1 MILEMAETTRTPSNR
16 TRSTGS
22 SGQKK
27 STSARRSTGA
37 ARSTS
42 AGRSTSRTR
51 SAASKPAAT
60 KPTGTARRQS
70 AATKRSTSAKRATA
84 TRANNETRR
93 QAARAAEGPKNRA
106 ETVQA
111 YAERAVLV
119 QVGAALEA
127 RDRVVSTV
135 NEVVDFTTSRAEAER
150 QLKKFERRGSLVR
163 TQVERE
169 VRKTRTRVER
179 DLRERRA
186 RLERTV
192 RENRTRVERDL
203 RGAERDGRGL
213 RDNVAANVDLVT
225 SQVENAVQSGITAG
239 ARIVATATERV
250 TA

>member
-1 MILEMAETTRTPSNR
+1 MILEMAETTRTSSNR
-16 TRSTGS
+16 TRSTSGS
-22 SGQKK
+22 KK
-27 STSARRSTGA
+27 ATSARRS
-37 ARSTS
+37 SS
-42 AGRSTSRTR
+42 AGRSTAAGRSTGRTR
-51 SAASKPAAT
+51 SAAPKPTAT

-70 AATKRSTSAKRATA
+70 AATKRSTSAKKATA
-84 TRANNETRR
+84 TRANNQTRR
-93 QAARAAEGPKNRA
+93 QAARAAEGPRNRA

-135 NEVVDFTTSRAEAER
+135 NEVVDLTRSRAQAER
-150 QLKKFERRGSLVR
+150 QLKKFERRGSTAR

-186 RLERTV
+186 RLERTM
-192 RENRTRVERDL
+192 RENRTRVERDV

-213 RDNVAANVDLVT
+213 RDNVVANVDLVT
-225 SQVENAVQSGITAG
+225 SQVENAVQSGLTAG
-239 ARIVATATERV
+239 ARLVATATERV